1 MYSWRTVCVCPS
13 RSMTGGRLSA
23 MHASPSSASSL
34 SDGVRHRF
42 ARSKNIF
49 GVPQPLFFKT
59 TGQPTNFVKNRHRAK
74 VALCSLLNHRLR
86 RFARICLFW
95 RSFSSG
101 NCTPS
106 NIRRHVRHVN
116 AMKTPGNR
124 RSPPRESSCP
134 RAAKS
139 RHPAAAGA
147 GRATPRKA
155 AQPPPPP
162 AMKRLALL
170 LPLLALAE
178 RASAEGG
185 CFLKD
190 WA

>member
-1 MYSWRTVCVCPS
+1 
-13 RSMTGGRLSA
+13 MTGGRLSA

-134 RAAKS
+134 RAAKP
-139 RHPAAAGA
+139 RHPAAAGVA
-147 GRATPRKA
+147 GCGPRHGAKGDLPTWPKSTGRQVAKSKKRNPATARKATPR
-155 AQPPPPP
+155 
-162 AMKRLALL
+162 
-170 LPLLALAE
+170 
-178 RASAEGG
+178 RAVGQGADSGCAEGIG
-185 CFLKD
+185 R
-190 WA
+190 